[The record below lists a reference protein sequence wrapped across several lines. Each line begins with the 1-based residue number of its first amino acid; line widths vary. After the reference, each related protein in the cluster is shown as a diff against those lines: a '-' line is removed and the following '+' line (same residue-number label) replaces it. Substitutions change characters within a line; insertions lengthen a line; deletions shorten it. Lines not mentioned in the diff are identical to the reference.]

1 MIITYHGGEFFK
13 IISGDTTIAI
23 NPVSKDSKIK
33 TTHFGADIVII
44 SLNDK
49 DFNGV
54 EQLSRGEK
62 EPFVISGPGE
72 YEAKKVFVKGF
83 QSVSEYKEQK
93 RINTIYSIM
102 LEGINLV
109 FLGALSLKKLNNDT
123 KEALGDIDILF
134 TPIGGGGVLAAS
146 DARALAVELEPKI
159 IIPMHYGEIENSGRN
174 KALEEFLKE
183 DGAENGKPIDKFTI
197 KKKELEGKE
206 EEVVILNS

>member
-33 TTHFGADIVII
+33 TTHFGADIAII

-134 TPIGGGGVLAAS
+134 TPIGGSGVLAAS

-159 IIPMHYGEIENSGRN
+159 IIPMHYGEIENSGKN

>member
-33 TTHFGADIVII
+33 TTHFGADIAII

-159 IIPMHYGEIENSGRN
+159 IIPMHYGEIENSGKN

>member
-146 DARALAVELEPKI
+146 DARALSVELEPKI
-159 IIPMHYGEIENSGRN
+159 IIPMHYGEIENSGKN

>member
-33 TTHFGADIVII
+33 TTHFGADIAII

-146 DARALAVELEPKI
+146 DARALSVELEPKI
-159 IIPMHYGEIENSGRN
+159 IIPMHYGEIENSGKN

>member
-1 MIITYHGGEFFK
+1 MTITYHGGEFFK

-33 TTHFGADIVII
+33 TTHFGADIAII

-134 TPIGGGGVLAAS
+134 TPIGGSGVLAAS
-146 DARALAVELEPKI
+146 DARALSVELEPKI
-159 IIPMHYGEIENSGRN
+159 IIPMHYGEIENSGKN

-183 DGAENGKPIDKFTI
+183 DGAENGKSIDKFTI

>member
-33 TTHFGADIVII
+33 TTHFGADIAII

-159 IIPMHYGEIENSGRN
+159 IIPMHYGEIENSGKN

-183 DGAENGKPIDKFTI
+183 DGAENGKSIDKFTI

>member
-33 TTHFGADIVII
+33 TAHFGADIAII

-49 DFNGV
+49 DFNGI

-72 YEAKKVFVKGF
+72 YEVKKVFVKGF

-134 TPIGGGGVLAAS
+134 TPIGGGGVLTAS
-146 DARALAVELEPKI
+146 DARALSVELEPKI
-159 IIPMHYGEIENSGRN
+159 IIPMHYGEIENSGKN

-183 DGAENGKPIDKFTI
+183 DGAENGKSIDKFTI